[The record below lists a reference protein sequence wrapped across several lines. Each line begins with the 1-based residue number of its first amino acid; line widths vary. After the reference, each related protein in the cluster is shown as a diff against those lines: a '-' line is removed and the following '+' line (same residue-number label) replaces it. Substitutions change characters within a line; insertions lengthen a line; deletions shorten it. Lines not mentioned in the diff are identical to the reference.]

1 MKTTIEMGIEQSFGR
16 TAPMSAELIDVVTC
30 ALARQVHADDVV
42 GVGLG
47 TPLALCGTMVALR
60 TSAKDATVLCG
71 GAVSPRATLAECMR
85 HETDGRTPGFVPH
98 LDTMDMAERQ
108 AMTLQFFRPA
118 QVGPDGSANTSRV
131 QAGDR
136 LIRFPGAL
144 ALPDTPNLMPRVLF
158 YHTAH
163 EPRNLPAD
171 VSFKT
176 VAGGGI
182 ERGGYRSLGAT
193 ALITD
198 KAVIAF
204 SPEGPRLVSYHPGES
219 VESVVA
225 ATGFGLDVE
234 GAVETPAPTDA
245 ERHALETVDPS
256 RLRETEFKSQRR
268 RA

>member
-1 MKTTIEMGIEQSFGR
+1 
-16 TAPMSAELIDVVTC
+16 MSADLVDVVTC
-30 ALARQVHADDVV
+30 ALAREVHADDVV

-60 TSAKDATVLCG
+60 TNARGATVLCG

-144 ALPDTPNLMPRVLF
+144 ALPDTPNLMPRVLL

-163 EPRNLPAD
+163 EPRNLPPT
-171 VSFKT
+171 VSYRT

-182 ERGGYRSLGAT
+182 ERGGFRARGAT
-193 ALITD
+193 TLITD
-198 KAVIAF
+198 KGVIAF
-204 SPEGPRLVSYHPGES
+204 RPEGPRLVSFHPGET

-225 ATGFGLDVE
+225 ATGFALDVE
-234 GAVETPAPTDA
+234 GAIETPQPSPEEHA
-245 ERHALETVDPS
+245 ALESLDPT
-256 RLRETEFKSQRR
+256 RIRDTEFKNPKSQNR

>member
-1 MKTTIEMGIEQSFGR
+1 
-16 TAPMSAELIDVVTC
+16 MSADLVDVVTC

-47 TPLALCGTMVALR
+47 TPIALCATMVAQR
-60 TSAKDATVLCG
+60 TGARGATVLCG

-85 HETDGRTPGFVPH
+85 HETGGRTPGFVPH

-108 AMTLQFFRPA
+108 RMTLQFFRPA

-136 LIRFPGAL
+136 LVRFPGAL
-144 ALPDTPNLMPRVLF
+144 ALPDTPNLMPRVLL

-163 EPRNLPAD
+163 EPRNLPAA
-171 VSFKT
+171 VGFRT
-176 VAGGGI
+176 APGGGI

-193 ALITD
+193 KLITD

-204 SPEGPRLVSYHPGES
+204 GPGGPRLESFHPGET

-225 ATGFGLDVE
+225 ATGFALAAGE
-234 GAVETPAPTDA
+234 AVETPAPSPEESA
-245 ERHALETVDPS
+245 ALEAVDAG
-256 RLRETEFKSQRR
+256 RLRDSEFKNLRASASER
-268 RA
+268 RAHA

>member
-1 MKTTIEMGIEQSFGR
+1 VER
-16 TAPMSAELIDVVTC
+16 DLVDVVTC
-30 ALARQVHADDVV
+30 ALAREVNGDDVV

-47 TPLALCGTMVALR
+47 TPLALCATLVARR
-60 TSAKDATVLCG
+60 TNARGATVLCG
-71 GAVSPRATLAECMR
+71 GAVSPRATLSECMR
-85 HETDGRTPGFVPH
+85 HETDGRTVGFVPH

-144 ALPDTPNLMPRVLF
+144 ALPDTPNLMPRVLY

-163 EPRNLPAD
+163 EARNLPAQ
-171 VSFKT
+171 VSYRT

-182 ERGGYRSLGAT
+182 ERGGFRSLGAT
-193 ALITD
+193 KLVTD

-204 SPEGPRLVSYHPGES
+204 SPGGPRLESFHPGET
-219 VESVVA
+219 VASVVD
-225 ATGFGLDVE
+225 ATGFALEVA
-234 GAVETPAPTDA
+234 GAIETPSPSADEQAALVAVDA
-245 ERHALETVDPS
+245 S
-256 RLRETEFKSQRR
+256 RLRDSEFKFKSNKES
-268 RA
+268 